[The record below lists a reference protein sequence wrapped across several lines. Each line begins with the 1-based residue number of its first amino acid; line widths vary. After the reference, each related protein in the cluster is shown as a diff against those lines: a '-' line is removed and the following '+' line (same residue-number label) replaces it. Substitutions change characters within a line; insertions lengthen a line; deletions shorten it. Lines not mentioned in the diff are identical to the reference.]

1 MDGKLILTEKEI
13 PASYAYDYAD
23 REGFT
28 HLLKMHTP
36 GHSFNLSNCA
46 ALLSRS
52 LKGFIYWG
60 GKVWGLS
67 LSFPKFLPVV
77 FTIGNL
83 CEV

>member
-28 HLLKMHTP
+28 HPLKMHTL
-36 GHSFNLSNCA
+36 GHSSDLSNYA

-52 LKGFIYWG
+52 LKDFTYWE
-60 GKVWGLS
+60 GKVWRLS

-77 FTIGNL
+77 FTIGNF
-83 CEV
+83 CEI